1 MASRSPSPTVS
12 LQGEAGVPETA
23 GQPAVISQTDSDLN
37 PPDAQIAVE
46 IDTDDSFETDSAL
59 GSDTDASST
68 ASLTSSV
75 LNYKYENVAD
85 RLDLVHHVWKL
96 ILRGELY
103 RAPISKNIQRVLD
116 IGTGTGIW
124 AIEFA
129 DEFPSVTVIASD
141 LSPIQPPW
149 VPPNAHF
156 EIDDAEQTWD
166 YREPFNYIHIRN
178 MGAAIADWPNL
189 CRQSMK
195 NLKPGDWVEIQE
207 HAIEMHSEDGEVPPS
222 TAEWLEKMEEAA
234 KSFGKE
240 MNVAKNVKGFL
251 IDAGFEDIPL
261 GRWARDRRMKEIG

>member
-1 MASRSPSPTVS
+1 MYPR
-12 LQGEAGVPETA
+12 
-23 GQPAVISQTDSDLN
+23 
-37 PPDAQIAVE
+37 
-46 IDTDDSFETDSAL
+46 FY
-59 GSDTDASST
+59 
-68 ASLTSSV
+68 V
-75 LNYKYENVAD
+75 LNLTLSQD
-85 RLDLVHHVWKL
+85 RLDLVQHVWKL

-129 DEFPSVTVIASD
+129 DEFPSATVIASD

-251 IDAGFEDIPL
+251 IDAGFEDVHEDKYK
-261 GRWARDRRMKEIG
+261 ARNEFG